1 MKSVKKMFAIF
12 LSVMLVA
19 CCFTGCS
26 SSGTAD
32 EITSET
38 LLIAYTEDNSPFIYE
53 EDGEVK
59 GFDVEVFD
67 TIFKNIKD
75 DYTNYKFVKV
85 DEDYEIGETVYC
97 VDAEGND
104 CIAYVMAG
112 GVQKD
117 VDDVNNT
124 YSFTEDVINNRI
136 ITVTV
141 DGYGVTDYT
150 KLNGA
155 DVGIVSDAAVTAL
168 DKQSTIKNGC
178 NSVTQYDD
186 FALAAAD
193 LDSGKITALIVDE
206 FTYYTAEV
214 NTDSYVMLDGELD
227 NISYVYAVSK
237 WDDYNDTINSALYEL
252 QSPDYDDAD
261 EFTPI
266 VEKYFGY
273 DASSFTYTPVEE

>member
-1 MKSVKKMFAIF
+1 MKSVKKMFVIF

-26 SSGTAD
+26 SSSTAD

-67 TIFKNIKD
+67 TIFKNIKE

-136 ITVTV
+136 ITITV
-141 DGYGVTDYT
+141 DGYGITDYT

-186 FALAAAD
+186 FALAVAD